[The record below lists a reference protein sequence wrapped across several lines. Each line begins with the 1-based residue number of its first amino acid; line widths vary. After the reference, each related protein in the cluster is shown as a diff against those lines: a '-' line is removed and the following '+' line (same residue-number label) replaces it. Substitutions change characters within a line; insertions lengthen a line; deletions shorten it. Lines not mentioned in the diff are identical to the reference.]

1 MRGNSLCESVVSDD
15 QAGNLHV
22 PLSHRKEN
30 VESNVQ
36 QTVQVVRQ

>member
-1 MRGNSLCESVVSDD
+1 MSQEKVERYKQEK
-15 QAGNLHV
+15 A
-22 PLSHRKEN
+22 HRKEN